1 MTRIKCRNSLAEEHQ
16 CWKWHHLA
24 GVPSESA
31 FQGALKA
38 VYLHL
43 WVPETSGVSHLL
55 NPSSSAPA
63 SHLLSILATTISD
76 NCCYSFFLF
85 LYLITMITAFSQQ
98 TKISATLLFCSF
110 KITVTRQRRISVD
123 IIFFL
128 IECTGACLD
137 SILQGQFVIFG
148 SLSSLAFS
156 VDLRFQNS
164 FSHCS
169 IHPTPS
175 GSIFNAR

>member
-1 MTRIKCRNSLAEEHQ
+1 MTRIKCRSSQAEEHQ

-24 GVPSESA
+24 GVPSEPV
-31 FQGALKA
+31 FQGALKP

-43 WVPETSGVSHLL
+43 QALETSGVSHVL

-76 NCCYSFFLF
+76 TCCYSFFLF

-98 TKISATLLFCSF
+98 TKISATLLFRSF

-123 IIFFL
+123 IFFL
-128 IECTGACLD
+128 IECTGAYLD
-137 SILQGQFVIFG
+137 SI
-148 SLSSLAFS
+148 
-156 VDLRFQNS
+156 
-164 FSHCS
+164 
-169 IHPTPS
+169 
-175 GSIFNAR
+175 